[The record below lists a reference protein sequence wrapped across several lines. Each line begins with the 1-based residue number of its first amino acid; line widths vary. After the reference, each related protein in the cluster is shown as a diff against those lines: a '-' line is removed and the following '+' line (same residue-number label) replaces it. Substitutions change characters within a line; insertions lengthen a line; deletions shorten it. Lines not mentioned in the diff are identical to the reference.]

1 MKKNLFD
8 IHPWKIT
15 EHAFDPEKQLQ
26 AESIFSIGN
35 GAFGQRANFEESYS
49 GKSLRGSYIGGVY
62 YPDKTRVGWWKNG
75 YPDYFAKVLNAPN
88 WIGMDVLVDGVVIDL
103 AHQPLLEF
111 YRELDMQTGMLTR
124 SCVLLL
130 EGNKKL
136 QLRSRRF
143 CSMHNDTIAAIEYAV
158 TPLNF
163 DADLSISAY
172 VDGRVSN
179 HDAHFQEY
187 FWEPESSYMEQQVGY
202 LAMKTRKTGFLTAHA
217 MHVQLQDHRGQAL
230 TPALSHHDDKEIRVT
245 YTPHSPAG
253 HTTTLYKY
261 VAITSSFLLPESE
274 VISAACHAANEAAH
288 IGFSGLQQQHA
299 EAWQGIWK
307 KADIVIE
314 GDEAAQQGIRF
325 AIYHLYQTYTGK
337 YPGLNI
343 GPKGFTGEKYGG
355 ATYWDTEAYCLP
367 FYLKTAGPQVA
378 KQLLNY
384 RFLQLNKAI
393 ENAQKLGFDNGAALY
408 PMVTMNGEECHNE
421 WEITFEEIHRNGAIA
436 YAIYNYVKHTGD
448 HPYLYRQG
456 LPVLIAIARFW
467 AQRVNWSDHKKAYV
481 ILGVTGPNEYENNV
495 NNNWYTNFIA
505 KWCLT
510 YTLECLQAVS
520 DDNDVPQDE
529 RLRWSQIADH
539 MYLPVLEGTR
549 VFLQQDGFLDKVL
562 ANASDIP
569 EQERPINKHWSW
581 DRILRSVFI
590 KQADVLQGLYFFE
603 NLFDIETIRENFEFY
618 EPKTVHESSLSPCIH
633 AVLAARLGMKA
644 KSYEMYLRTSRL
656 DLDDYNHEADEG
668 LHITSM
674 AGTWMSIVE
683 GLAGV
688 RVDHDR
694 LIINP
699 LIPDTWKSLS
709 FQMPFRSQPLE
720 CIITPHILQITHH
733 GDQAVEVHVGHQVY
747 TIMPGDICA
756 ITYNP

>member
-1 MKKNLFD
+1 MGF
-8 IHPWKIT
+8 
-15 EHAFDPEKQLQ
+15 
-26 AESIFSIGN
+26 
-35 GAFGQRANFEESYS
+35 
-49 GKSLRGSYIGGVY
+49 
-62 YPDKTRVGWWKNG
+62 
-75 YPDYFAKVLNAPN
+75 
-88 WIGMDVLVDGVVIDL
+88 
-103 AHQPLLEF
+103 
-111 YRELDMQTGMLTR
+111 
-124 SCVLLL
+124 
-130 EGNKKL
+130 
-136 QLRSRRF
+136 
-143 CSMHNDTIAAIEYAV
+143 
-158 TPLNF
+158 TP
-163 DADLSISAY
+163 
-172 VDGRVSN
+172 
-179 HDAHFQEY
+179 
-187 FWEPESSYMEQQVGY
+187 
-202 LAMKTRKTGFLTAHA
+202 
-217 MHVQLQDHRGQAL
+217 
-230 TPALSHHDDKEIRVT
+230 
-245 YTPHSPAG
+245 
-253 HTTTLYKY
+253 
-261 VAITSSFLLPESE
+261 
-274 VISAACHAANEAAH
+274 
-288 IGFSGLQQQHA
+288 LQQQHA
-299 EAWQGIWK
+299 EAWQGIWQ

-367 FYLKTAGPQVA
+367 FYLKTAGPHVA
-378 KQLLNY
+378 EQLLTY
-384 RFLQLNKAI
+384 RFLQLDKAI
-393 ENAQKLGFDNGAALY
+393 ENAQKLGFDKGAALY

-448 HPYLYRQG
+448 TPYLHRQG

-467 AQRVNWSDHKKAYV
+467 AQRVNWSDHQKAYV

-495 NNNWYTNFIA
+495 NNNWYTTFMA
-505 KWCLT
+505 RWCLT

-520 DDNDVPQDE
+520 EDYHVPQE
-529 RLRWSQIADH
+529 EQLRWAEIADQ

-549 VFLQQDGFLDKVL
+549 IFLQQDGFLDKVL
-562 ANASDIP
+562 ASADDIP
-569 EQERPINKHWSW
+569 AQERPINKHWSW

-603 NLFDIETIRENFEFY
+603 NQFDIETIRENFEFY

-644 KSYEMYLRTSRL
+644 KAYEMYLRTSRL

-694 LIINP
+694 LTMNP
-699 LIPDTWKSLS
+699 LLPDTWKSLS
-709 FQMPFRSQPLE
+709 FQMPFRSQPLG
-720 CIITPHILQITHH
+720 CTITPQTLQVTNH
-733 GDQAVEVHVGHQVY
+733 GDKAIELLVGYQVY
-747 TIMPGDICA
+747 TIPPGERGVV
-756 ITYNP
+756 TYKP